1 MAPFCSQHHH
11 RDHMIIPHRDY
22 EPPRDYRRRQA
33 FVDRLFGVVIA
44 VVTVV
49 AFVWLLDRLVRW

>member
-1 MAPFCSQHHH
+1 
-11 RDHMIIPHRDY
+11 MIIPHRDY